1 MPDASDARP
10 SRSSGRPERA
20 GSIESGSLPA
30 PLDIWQQQVVLELEY
45 PVVFTRKVF
54 DPANTTFAWA
64 LSRREPERR
73 HRAVV
78 VLDEGVT
85 TAWPNLERAILGYA
99 AGHAD
104 RLELVDAPRIV
115 MGGEGAKNDPGLVD
129 SLHRWF
135 RHNRLDRHAFVVVVG
150 GGAVLDAVGYA
161 AATAH
166 RGLRMVRIPTTV
178 LAQNDAGIGVK
189 NGVNAFGAK
198 NYLGTFSPP
207 FAVLNDVDFVST
219 LEPRDRIAGI
229 AEAIKV
235 ALIRDPAFF
244 TWLETHADELA
255 LGETQTTARMIRRC
269 AELHL
274 EHIRSSGDPFETGS
288 ARPLDFGHW
297 AAHKLETLSDHA
309 LRHGEAVALGMAI
322 DTLYS
327 ARRAGLA
334 PEDAQRV
341 CAVIGAVGLPLW
353 HEALAQRDPSGRPGV
368 LDGLDEF
375 REHLGGQLTI
385 TLLDAIG
392 RGFETD
398 VIDETAMIE
407 VIAVME
413 QMCTKT
419 SWKAFAPQG

>member
-20 GSIESGSLPA
+20 GPLESNALPA
-30 PLDIWQQQVVLELEY
+30 PVDVWQQRVVLELEY
-45 PVVFTRKVF
+45 PVVFTRGLF
-54 DPANTTFAWA
+54 EPDNATLAWA
-64 LSRREPERR
+64 MSRREAARR

-78 VLDEGVT
+78 VIDGGVAD
-85 TAWPNLERAILGYA
+85 AWPDLEDAIVGYA
-99 AGHAD
+99 AHHAD
-104 RLELVDAPRIV
+104 RIELVDAPRIIA
-115 MGGEGAKNDPGLVD
+115 GGERAKNDPHLVS

-135 RHNRLDRHAFVVVVG
+135 HDNRMDRHAFVVVAG

-166 RGLRMVRIPTTV
+166 RGLRLIRIPTTV

-189 NGVNAFGAK
+189 NGVNALGTK
-198 NYLGTFSPP
+198 NFLGTFTPP
-207 FAVLNDVDFVST
+207 FAVLNDIELVST
-219 LEPRDRIAGI
+219 LAPRDRIAGV

-244 TWLETHADELA
+244 AWLESHSRDLA
-255 LGETQTTARMIRRC
+255 LGETQTTAAMIRRC

-297 AAHKLETLSDHA
+297 AAHKLETLSSHA

-327 ARRAGLA
+327 ARRAGLPPA
-334 PEDAQRV
+334 DAQRV
-341 CAVIGAVGLPLW
+341 CAVIGAVGLPRW
-353 HEALAQRDPSGRPGV
+353 HETLATTDPSGRPLV

-375 REHLGGQLTI
+375 REHLGGELTI
-385 TLLDAIG
+385 TLLAGIG

-398 VIDETAMIE
+398 VIDEASMISAITE
-407 VIAVME
+407 LAEFE
-413 QMCTKT
+413 QL
-419 SWKAFAPQG
+419 GRRR